1 MFHTFIKSF
10 KNFPSFLIALFI
22 FGSCNLQ
29 QDKSPPNILFIMAD
43 DHTSQA
49 WGIYNGVLDKYVKN
63 NGIKYLADNGTVLN
77 NMFCTNSIC
86 VPSRASI
93 LTGQY
98 SHLNGVYTLS
108 DNLNPDSLNVAKI
121 LKNNGYQTALV
132 GKWHFKKEPSG
143 FDFYKVLPGQGKY
156 NNPVFKTKEN
166 WEDGYKGGKQE
177 PGFSADV
184 IGDSSVEWLKKRKS
198 KKPFFLMTHFKATHE
213 PFDYPERHNEFLK
226 NISIPEPESLYD
238 FLPSKSGRS
247 FSGQQLEILT
257 NRWLNFSKKENY
269 NTDVKYPGMPFSVDR
284 KSVV

>member
-10 KNFPSFLIALFI
+10 KNFPSFLIALFV

-49 WGIYNGVLDKYVKN
+49 WGIYNGVLDEYVKN

-98 SHLNGVYTLS
+98 SHLNGVYTLA

-132 GKWHFKKEPSG
+132 GKWHLKKEPSG

-184 IGDSSVEWLKKRKS
+184 IGDSSIEWLKKRKS
-198 KKPFFLMTHFKATHE
+198 K
-213 PFDYPERHNEFLK
+213 R
-226 NISIPEPESLYD
+226 
-238 FLPSKSGRS
+238 
-247 FSGQQLEILT
+247 
-257 NRWLNFSKKENY
+257 KE
-269 NTDVKYPGMPFSVDR
+269 
-284 KSVV
+284 